1 MNFKNLAMWGII
13 VLLSVGL
20 FNMFQN
26 PAKMGMSNSKVSFST
41 FMSEVDSGRVVEVEI
56 QGNNITGSLSDGSKF
71 TTYSPN
77 YPNLVEKLNE
87 KGVSIIAS
95 PVEDKM
101 PSLLGILLSWF
112 PMLLLIGVWVF
123 FMRQMQGGKGGAMG
137 FGKSKAKLLTEAQ
150 GKVTFNDVAGVE
162 EAKEE
167 VEEIVEFLKDP
178 KKFSRLGGK
187 IPKGALLIGPP
198 GTGKTLLA
206 KAIGGEANVPFFSIS
221 GSDFVEMF
229 VGVGASRVRD
239 MFEQGKKHSPCII
252 FIDEIDAVGRSRGA
266 GLGGGNDEREQTL
279 NQLLVEMDGFDTNEG
294 IILIAATN
302 RPDVL
307 DPALLRPGRFDRQV
321 VVGNPDILG
330 REAILKVH
338 IKKINAGPDVKLRTI
353 ARGTPGFSGAD
364 LANLVNEAALLAAR
378 KNKRVVTMVDIEEAK
393 DKVMMGAE
401 RRSMVMS
408 EDEKKLTAYHEGGH
422 AIVALNEKVSD
433 PIHKA
438 TIIPRGRALGMVMRL
453 PERDQ
458 LSVTREKMY
467 SDIAV
472 AMGGRIA
479 EELIFGH
486 DKVTSGASSD
496 IDMAT
501 KMAKNMVTKYGMSAV
516 LGPLAYGE
524 NEEEVFLGRSVTKQ
538 QNMSEETARKVDSE
552 VKKIVESGYARAKQI
567 LTEKIDDLHK
577 LAKALLVY
585 ETLTGDE
592 IRDLI
597 LKNVQPKK
605 IIDIDDDK
613 DSKESSALD
622 SLGLKP
628 KPAL

>member
-1 MNFKNLAMWGII
+1 MNLKNLIMWVII

-20 FNMFQN
+20 FNMFQDPN
-26 PAKMGMSNSKVSFST
+26 KINSKTNTLAFSN
-41 FMSEVDSGRVVEVEI
+41 FLNEVDAGRVVEVKI
-56 QGNNITGSLSDGSKF
+56 QGNNISGVLADGKTFS
-71 TTYSPN
+71 TYSPN
-77 YPNLVEKLNE
+77 YPELVEKLSA

-95 PVEDKM
+95 PQEDKM

-112 PMLLLIGVWVF
+112 PMLLLIGVWIF

-137 FGKSKAKLLTEAQ
+137 FGRSKAKLLNEAQ

-206 KAIGGEANVPFFSIS
+206 KAIAGEANVPFFSIS

-321 VVGNPDILG
+321 VVGNPDIVG

-338 IKKINAGPDVKLRTI
+338 VKKINTGPDVKLRTI

-364 LANLVNEAALLAAR
+364 LANLINESALLAAR
-378 KNKRVVTMVDIEEAK
+378 KNKRVVTMSDVEEAK

-422 AIVALNEKVSD
+422 AIVALNETASD

-458 LSVTREKMY
+458 LSISREKMHA
-467 SDIAV
+467 DIAV

-479 EELIFGH
+479 EEMIFGH

-496 IDMAT
+496 IDMVT
-501 KMAKNMVTKYGMSAV
+501 KMAKNMVTKYGMSTE
-516 LGPLAYGE
+516 LGTIAYGE

-538 QNMSEETARKVDSE
+538 QNMSEETAKKIDAE
-552 VKKIVESGYARAKQI
+552 VKKIVDKGYERARKV

-577 LAKALLVY
+577 IAKALLIY
-585 ETLTGDE
+585 ETLSGDE

-597 LKNVQPKK
+597 LKNIKPTRSFKEEEN
-605 IIDIDDDK
+605 DDGK
-613 DSKESSALD
+613 SSSALG

-628 KPAL
+628 KPAI